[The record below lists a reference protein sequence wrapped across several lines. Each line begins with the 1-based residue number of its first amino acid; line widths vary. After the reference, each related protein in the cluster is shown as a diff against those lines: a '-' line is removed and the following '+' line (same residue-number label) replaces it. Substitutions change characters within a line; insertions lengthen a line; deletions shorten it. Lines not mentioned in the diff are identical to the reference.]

1 MTLEKL
7 YRILGGDFETVCR
20 RLPGPRFVERFL
32 ERYLTD
38 DSAECLVAAMKR
50 GDATESFRFALA
62 LKGVAGNLGFQ
73 DLEKTVTELA
83 RVLRAGKVTAEALRL
98 SERVECQHQVAV
110 KTIRQYIAEK

>member
-7 YRILGGDFETVCR
+7 YQILGGDFADVCR

-38 DSAECLVAAMKR
+38 NSAKCLVAALDSE
-50 GDATESFRFALA
+50 DAAESYRFALA
-62 LKGVAGNLGFQ
+62 LKGVAGNLGFGE
-73 DLEKTVTELA
+73 LEETVAQLTVL
-83 RVLRAGKVTAEALRL
+83 LRAGKVTPETKRMGQTVW
-98 SERVECQHQVAV
+98 RQHLAAV